1 MKEPT
6 EAQRITD
13 ESKSRAGMVL
23 PPAHMVVCSDTIRLP
38 RGGSCRVR
46 LTVPRYGGNLVPSVA
61 GEKASYRLDELFPR
75 VFNLLSS
82 MMTPDKVPNSFHTA
96 EVLQTEN
103 RGAQRAKDAV
113 ETQEILSTKK
123 ANAATQKQRVS
134 NTKKKKKP
142 RRAMKNVPVS
152 ENLRH
157 DFSKDAQDS
166 QTSKAER
173 TGHDTNRKAEHAHG
187 SNTKPQQ
194 KVVSLPSCH
203 LPFSYAMYRQQRRM
217 AAGKQKKVRKKDKRV
232 SFFEEFN
239 RHVEHLVLA
248 YLCRCIQ
255 WTEQD
260 ETPGNKQA
268 TLLFTQGCYDTSYV
282 SVYYEEQFWCG
293 LKRTHYRRVGEVWDP
308 LRGVLLS
315 ARTLAPQAY
324 HVLCRICR
332 ADGQATPDPYRYYVD
347 AAGAV
352 VFFLSVPLH
361 EREIRRGKVPVMCV
375 NAQTLCQKGKIDQLR
390 RTSNSQLLDST

>member
-1 MKEPT
+1 
-6 EAQRITD
+6 
-13 ESKSRAGMVL
+13 MVL
-23 PPAHMVVCSDTIRLP
+23 PPVHMVVCSDTIRLP

-46 LTVPRYGGNLVPSVA
+46 LTVPCYGGNLVPPVA

-103 RGAQRAKDAV
+103 RETQRAKDAV

-123 ANAATQKQRVS
+123 ANAASKNNVS

-142 RRAMKNVPVS
+142 RRAVKNVPVS

-157 DFSKDAQDS
+157 DFSKDVQDS

-194 KVVSLPSCH
+194 KVISLPSCH

-217 AAGKQKKVRKKDKRV
+217 AAGKQKKVRKKR
-232 SFFEEFN
+232 
-239 RHVEHLVLA
+239 
-248 YLCRCIQ
+248 
-255 WTEQD
+255 
-260 ETPGNKQA
+260 
-268 TLLFTQGCYDTSYV
+268 
-282 SVYYEEQFWCG
+282 
-293 LKRTHYRRVGEVWDP
+293 
-308 LRGVLLS
+308 
-315 ARTLAPQAY
+315 
-324 HVLCRICR
+324 
-332 ADGQATPDPYRYYVD
+332 
-347 AAGAV
+347 
-352 VFFLSVPLH
+352 
-361 EREIRRGKVPVMCV
+361 
-375 NAQTLCQKGKIDQLR
+375 
-390 RTSNSQLLDST
+390 

>member
-1 MKEPT
+1 
-6 EAQRITD
+6 
-13 ESKSRAGMVL
+13 
-23 PPAHMVVCSDTIRLP
+23 
-38 RGGSCRVR
+38 
-46 LTVPRYGGNLVPSVA
+46 
-61 GEKASYRLDELFPR
+61 
-75 VFNLLSS
+75 
-82 MMTPDKVPNSFHTA
+82 
-96 EVLQTEN
+96 
-103 RGAQRAKDAV
+103 
-113 ETQEILSTKK
+113 
-123 ANAATQKQRVS
+123 
-134 NTKKKKKP
+134 
-142 RRAMKNVPVS
+142 
-152 ENLRH
+152 
-157 DFSKDAQDS
+157 
-166 QTSKAER
+166 
-173 TGHDTNRKAEHAHG
+173 
-187 SNTKPQQ
+187 
-194 KVVSLPSCH
+194 
-203 LPFSYAMYRQQRRM
+203 M

-260 ETPGNKQA
+260 DTPGNKQA

-282 SVYYEEQFWCG
+282 SIYYEEQFWCG

-315 ARTLAPQAY
+315 ARALAPQAY

-332 ADGQATPDPYRYYVD
+332 ADGQGVPDAYWYFWHLKFKCRSRELWCRGYYVD

-375 NAQTLCQKGKIDQLR
+375 SAQTLCQKGKIDQLR
-390 RTSNSQLLDST
+390 GTSNSQLLDVT